1 VQDDRVYVGIGDA
14 QDSPIQNGKVVAVD
28 LNTGHIM
35 ACDGTNCPG
44 TKCQWT
50 GYAKF
55 NPLGPRIHGDT
66 GYRQPGAAWGD
77 VFIVKTGGESLVQ
90 DGVIAGYSRL
100 HALNACATSE
110 LDRVRWIF
118 DVPNTSGGP
127 YSFGA
132 PTVTGG
138 IVFIGTDQGNLV
150 VFGDPSVVPAAGVRC
165 SNIDYTTETDCIAA
179 GYSMV
184 TIPAVLANVRVPDL
198 SSIAGLRGE
207 PVLANGRVYVSSVGG
222 HVYMLEP

>member
-14 QDSPIQNGKVVAVD
+14 QDSPIQNGKVLAVD

-150 VFGDPSVVPAAGVRC
+150 VLGDPSVVPAAGVRC
-165 SNIDYTTETDCIAA
+165 SNIDYTTEADCIAA
-179 GYSMV
+179 GYSIVPCEMSNSGNS
-184 TIPAVLANVRVPDL
+184 TSSLILPLASPNPPNSDEGKERSAP
-198 SSIAGLRGE
+198 
-207 PVLANGRVYVSSVGG
+207 
-222 HVYMLEP
+222 